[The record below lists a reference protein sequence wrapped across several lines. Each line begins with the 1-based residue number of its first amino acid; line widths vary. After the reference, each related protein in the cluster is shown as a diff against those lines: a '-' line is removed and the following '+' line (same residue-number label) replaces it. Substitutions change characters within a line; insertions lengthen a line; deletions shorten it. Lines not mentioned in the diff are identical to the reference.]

1 MQKKPANAGFLLLVP
16 SIIKEA
22 DSTKNV
28 SCSANIAAA
37 KNAMPLAINT
47 HFFTL
52 AHYVLL

>member
-1 MQKKPANAGFLLLVP
+1 MP